1 MKGPA
6 KPEGRLFNLTELG
19 DLCGCSRDTMRARIK
34 ALGVEPVSQNAQGHG
49 LYRASDLLM
58 LRPVDDDLD
67 IETDPA
73 RMSPKDRKDWFD
85 SEKGRVWLDKEE
97 RRLIPASEVITVFS
111 SITKSAVQVLNTLP
125 DLLER
130 DEGLPPLAVARVQK
144 IIDTLRNSLAEKTY
158 SSCATALNFIEDD
171 NE

>member
-1 MKGPA
+1 MKGA
-6 KPEGRLFNLTELG
+6 AESKERQFNVTELG
-19 DLCGCSRDTMRARIK
+19 ELCGCNRDTVRARIK
-34 ALGVEPVSQNAQGHG
+34 ALGIEPVAKNAQGHG

-58 LRPVDDDLD
+58 LRPVDEAPD
-67 IETDPA
+67 IETDPS

-125 DLLER
+125 DILER
-130 DEGLPPLAVARVQK
+130 DEGLPPSAVAKVQK
-144 IIDTLRNSLAEKTY
+144 TIDALRESLADKTY
-158 SSCATALNFIEDD
+158 TSVAEVLNFIEDD